1 MRTPLSPA
9 DARHGTSAGYCAGCR
24 DECCRTAIADYSRSL
39 RARQYLA
46 GGPLIVDALG
56 TKRRIRALMALGW
69 TGRQID
75 AELGR
80 KPTYTANLLCGPDRV
95 NRATAA
101 SVAAVYE
108 RLSMRLPADEPDA
121 NRQVIARTRGEARRK
136 GWAPPLAWD
145 EIDTDLEPNYGHT
158 PAVWGE
164 GGRYLPQSLDDVD
177 EVAVQRILDGD
188 WRLACSRADKVAVV
202 ARWTGTHAELERLT
216 SWKVERYV
224 TREAAA

>member
-1 MRTPLSPA
+1 MM
-9 DARHGTSAGYCAGCR
+9 DALDPRHGTSAGYCAGCR
-24 DECCRTAIADYSRSL
+24 DECCRTAIADYSRGL

-75 AELGR
+75 VELGR

-108 RLSMRLPADEPDA
+108 RLSMRLPADAPDA
-121 NRQVIARTRGEARRK
+121 NRQVIARTRSEARRK
-136 GWAPPLAWD
+136 GWAPPLAYDNIDDPTEQPSSAPWKPRCTTSSLERDDYD
-145 EIDTDLEPNYGHT
+145 E
-158 PAVWGE
+158 
-164 GGRYLPQSLDDVD
+164 
-177 EVAVQRILDGD
+177 
-188 WRLACSRADKVAVV
+188 AVV
-202 ARWTGTHAELERLT
+202 LRLLDHDTTVTSTHAERVEAMRRWLSMGRSEKSLCAIHR
-216 SWKVERYV
+216 WKDGRYV
-224 TREAAA
+224 TREVAA